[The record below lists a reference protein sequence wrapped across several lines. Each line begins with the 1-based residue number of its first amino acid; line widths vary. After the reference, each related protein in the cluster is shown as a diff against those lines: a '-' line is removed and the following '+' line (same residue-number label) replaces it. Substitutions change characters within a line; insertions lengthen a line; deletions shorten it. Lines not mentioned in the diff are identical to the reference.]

1 MRSLYLLDPYR
12 AALASL
18 ALDEGLATETT
29 PGVYSREIKAGR
41 NRRVRDELL
50 QLLVLYDDVA
60 TCWGEPSSQRLAA
73 GIPAIMAGPLRNLK
87 ISRFI
92 EVPAQN
98 KWFALQTIV
107 KVWESEKQDFDT
119 LYPIILDQLSARGT
133 PIHYSLVRLVRAY
146 RLREV
151 GAIPLVMSVMPREL
165 SDTAHRILAG
175 DREAIWSVEYPILNM
190 LLEVR
195 LLFAEAIS
203 TAGQIAATPL
213 VPYVERAAPP
223 TAHLF
228 EVVVSELLEEGLRF
242 PQPRNLS
249 EALELRA
256 RNEIADFRHV
266 FFSWLDTFMKGDVVD
281 FVALR
286 HEVRKAARAFR
297 RLPNLQRFVRVSGLS
312 QLRLESSKPLPVSSA
327 PA

>member
-1 MRSLYLLDPYR
+1 
-12 AALASL
+12 
-18 ALDEGLATETT
+18 
-29 PGVYSREIKAGR
+29 
-41 NRRVRDELL
+41 
-50 QLLVLYDDVA
+50 
-60 TCWGEPSSQRLAA
+60 
-73 GIPAIMAGPLRNLK
+73 
-87 ISRFI
+87 
-92 EVPAQN
+92 
-98 KWFALQTIV
+98 
-107 KVWESEKQDFDT
+107 
-119 LYPIILDQLSARGT
+119 
-133 PIHYSLVRLVRAY
+133 
-146 RLREV
+146 LREV